1 MSVGRFAVRQVIT
14 MHPEETVEVA
24 AQRMLEHDVGA
35 LVVVEGRRPVGIV
48 TDRDLVLRVLAQGAP
63 TKLTEVRAVM
73 TPAPICIGETAPLEG
88 AVADMKFYRIRRLVV
103 VNEAQEVVGIIA
115 LDDILELLV
124 EERQALEA
132 VMGVMRAARR
142 EKL

>member
-1 MSVGRFAVRQVIT
+1 MSVSRFAVRQVIT
-14 MHPEETVEVA
+14 VRPEETVEAA
-24 AQRMLEHDVGA
+24 AQRMLEHDIGA

-48 TDRDLVLRVLAQGAP
+48 TDRDLVIRALAQGAP
-63 TKLTEVRAVM
+63 AKLTEVRAVM
-73 TPAPICIGETAPLEG
+73 TLAPICIAESAPLEG
-88 AVADMKFYRIRRLVV
+88 AIADMKCYRIRRLVV

-132 VMGVMRAARR
+132 VMGVMRTARR
-142 EKL
+142 EQL

>member
-1 MSVGRFAVRQVIT
+1 MSVARFAVRQVIT
-14 MHPEETVEVA
+14 VHPEETVEAA
-24 AQRMLEHDVGA
+24 AQHMLEHDVGA
-35 LVVVEGRRPVGIV
+35 LVVVEGRKPVGIV

-63 TKLTEVRAVM
+63 TELTEVRTIM
-73 TPAPICIGETAPLEG
+73 TPEPICIVESAPLEG
-88 AVADMKFYRIRRLVV
+88 AIADMQGYRIRRLVV
-103 VNEAQEVVGIIA
+103 VNDAQEVVGIIA

-132 VMGVMRAARR
+132 VMGVMRTARR

>member
-14 MHPEETVEVA
+14 VRPEEMVEAA

-48 TDRDLVLRVLAQGAP
+48 TDRDLVLRALAQGAP
-63 TKLTEVRAVM
+63 AKQTEVRAIM
-73 TPAPICIGETAPLEG
+73 TPEPICIAESAALEG
-88 AVADMKFYRIRRLVV
+88 AIADMKFYRIRRLVV
-103 VNEAQEVVGIIA
+103 VNDAQEVVGIIA

-132 VMGVMRAARR
+132 VMGVMRTARR
-142 EKL
+142 DRL